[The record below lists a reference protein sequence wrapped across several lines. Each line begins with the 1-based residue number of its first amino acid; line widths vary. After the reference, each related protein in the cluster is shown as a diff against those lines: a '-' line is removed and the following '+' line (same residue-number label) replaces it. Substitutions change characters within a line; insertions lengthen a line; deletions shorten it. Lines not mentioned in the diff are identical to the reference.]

1 MQTSLKE
8 NSEFFERIIQIID
21 YKGIKNVNIFA
32 TKYLGYDAPQKINRL
47 KKPENNPSFEILS
60 DIVNKFEEID
70 ANWLLTG
77 KGEMI
82 KSYKAEPNILSLKN
96 DFPKDCEELR
106 NKYIKLLEEYN
117 QLLKTKLNGGSS
129 TDKSVS

>member
-8 NSEFFERIIQIID
+8 NSDFFERIIQIID

-47 KKPENNPSFEILS
+47 KKSENNPSFEILT

-77 KGEMI
+77 KGEML
-82 KSYKAEPNILSLKN
+82 KSYNQDSNVVSLGKN
-96 DFPKDCEELR
+96 FPSDCEELK

-117 QLLKTKLNGGSS
+117 HLLKTKLNGGPS